1 MADRYSKFVDYFVIC
16 GLNPSC
22 NLEPDELAGDNFDR
36 SPMERSFKSRVL
48 AHFPD
53 SVPWNPFDRDAISM
67 MCLPHGMRFITQKQ
81 KADPYFHAFL
91 ITREDGS
98 RYYGF
103 SFTFFEEVI
112 EADICNDLYALQG
125 IYLAEMSQGRSGM
138 KAAALDGAHNS
149 RSLPRHFRLSVHQ
162 DELSGSGKYYYD
174 REKDTLFAPKSI
186 ALICQTPFA
195 RAAREFLV
203 ALQKSVMKDLND
215 HLCIEKLIF
224 PILHEVSIPH
234 PGQSLT
240 WKLPES
246 LPALRLHYPDPAC
259 ELPLLD
265 FPIREVIELL
275 GTENFLQL
283 FTCLLLENQ
292 VLLYSKELYRL
303 MLVAECATA
312 VLFPFM
318 WQHVYVPIVPASLL
332 HFLDAPVPFLMG
344 LHGTHKSQQQA
355 FGECNLCVVYVD
367 KGRVD
372 LPEEIPSFPH
382 QKQLIHEINSIL
394 SQYGIQGSL
403 DKNLNERSPAH
414 GRHRRRKPSW
424 NRDAVLQNSDT
435 LQRVQALAA
444 KSGVKT
450 GLEHLCLSDWD
461 PDGSYVKDLKINSAI
476 REVFFNQFIHMF
488 SPYEHFVIQ
497 PNQDLDSWLSNRESV
512 QNFDKATFLSDQP
525 LQHFPF
531 MSRFLETQMFTSLID
546 SKILKSYD
554 QQDDLNVA
562 LFDAR
567 IRALRDTQEDGL
579 THRTSYENCTTV
591 EETEELLMRRIQSSE
606 EILCLAAP
614 PLEECKSFQ
623 GPCTFFPLPD
633 PEVLS
638 RGAFSIT
645 IRKEKGVKR
654 KEEGSGEGVKRRE
667 KRRAPPPDSS
677 RPRSMSIKDMSPAV
691 LAQNNWKFVEQLLK
705 ECKSRTK
712 RLLVEKLG
720 MEAVELGHGAD
731 QSLIGMEENTL
742 IAGLCDLVER
752 IWSHGRQNKQGKSA
766 LWSHLLSF
774 QELADPIQ
782 GVDPTYLTPELT
794 AEAGDYSGETGTWG
808 RGNTGRSPSAP
819 PTPRS
824 TSRAEGRISFDRRS
838 RGQSPEPSVL
848 RKLPISVTFDMRNV
862 QSMEE
867 IKTPIGYARAW
878 IRLALEK
885 KLLSRHFRELL
896 SNQDLLRG
904 SYKRYAFLRCDDERE
919 QFLYH
924 LLTLNAVDF
933 FCFTNTFHNTVIPYQ
948 VIIIPTRKM
957 SASTTTAN
965 VWVRIAGTLGETKP
979 IQVPRGSNQMFF
991 QHKNLG
997 ILSTLS
1003 IGHDDSGM
1011 SPNWMVE
1018 HVIVRNE
1025 VTGHTYK
1032 FPCGRWLGRN
1042 VDDGS
1047 IERLL
1052 VGELMPLAAND
1063 ANIVES
1069 CRGPP
1074 SRPRSPSV
1082 SRRST
1087 VGQLQNMLS
1096 DAVNSLV
1103 KHFHK
1108 AEKERGNLTILLCGD
1123 GGLVPSLEQ
1132 VLGFG
1137 FKSSRFFSRNL
1148 YLWDYLVRV
1157 QAFYITNVKQN
1168 KAEGKRPTNPEHY
1181 RIIKSFCLL
1190 VDRIGKASSTLGKD
1204 DRFQLFIV
1212 LSVRD
1217 HLLSCFLDPLA
1228 EAPPTSQMFEEYCF
1242 LRDPELR
1249 EFLQKLLNTLHEFN
1263 MVVEG
1268 SLTKGIASPSYNCTV
1283 MRPPPSPRRKP

>member
-1 MADRYSKFVDYFVIC
+1 MNWQETILIAPQWSD
-16 GLNPSC
+16 PS
-22 NLEPDELAGDNFDR
+22 
-36 SPMERSFKSRVL
+36 SPEYWHISLIQFLGIHLTEMPS
-48 AHFPD
+48 
-53 SVPWNPFDRDAISM
+53 PWQV

-355 FGECNLCVVYVD
+355 FGEVNHTD
-367 KGRVD
+367 
-372 LPEEIPSFPH
+372 IPWPKYKIAQES
-382 QKQLIHEINSIL
+382 
-394 SQYGIQGSL
+394 
-403 DKNLNERSPAH
+403 
-414 GRHRRRKPSW
+414 
-424 NRDAVLQNSDT
+424 
-435 LQRVQALAA
+435 
-444 KSGVKT
+444 VKT

-1032 FPCGRWLGRN
+1032 
-1042 VDDGS
+1042 
-1047 IERLL
+1047 
-1052 VGELMPLAAND
+1052 
-1063 ANIVES
+1063 
-1069 CRGPP
+1069 
-1074 SRPRSPSV
+1074 
-1082 SRRST
+1082 
-1087 VGQLQNMLS
+1087 
-1096 DAVNSLV
+1096 
-1103 KHFHK
+1103 
-1108 AEKERGNLTILLCGD
+1108 
-1123 GGLVPSLEQ
+1123 Q
-1132 VLGFG
+1132 V
-1137 FKSSRFFSRNL
+1137 
-1148 YLWDYLVRV
+1148 
-1157 QAFYITNVKQN
+1157 
-1168 KAEGKRPTNPEHY
+1168 
-1181 RIIKSFCLL
+1181 
-1190 VDRIGKASSTLGKD
+1190 
-1204 DRFQLFIV
+1204 
-1212 LSVRD
+1212 
-1217 HLLSCFLDPLA
+1217 
-1228 EAPPTSQMFEEYCF
+1228 
-1242 LRDPELR
+1242 
-1249 EFLQKLLNTLHEFN
+1249 
-1263 MVVEG
+1263 
-1268 SLTKGIASPSYNCTV
+1268 
-1283 MRPPPSPRRKP
+1283 